1 MTVEEVISAFDSGK
15 LLGDDELVE
24 FCYLA
29 KDYCVQREIVRNR
42 YLEGQ
47 TVFEI
52 GNRYF
57 RVSCRYDN
65 CSEYEAAG
73 RTDHHFKGGIAYKF
87 YDENYDTVLRDVEW
101 TMVNKL

>member
-57 RVSCRYDN
+57 RVSCRYDT
-65 CSEYEAAG
+65 CSEYSIHE
-73 RTDHHFKGGIAYKF
+73 
-87 YDENYDTVLRDVEW
+87 VEPYGQ
-101 TMVNKL
+101 TIICYRNKY